1 MFEYRGRTLRMKEKR
16 LSCMKKKMILVM
28 AVLMAAVFTACGNKE
43 ATESQKGET
52 KEYVYVPEF
61 YTLDIEEEENINN
74 LKIHGDKLY
83 YSFYA
88 YDESA
93 QEIVNK
99 FVRCSLDS
107 LHNTEIIDLDGD
119 VPEGFTSSIGEF
131 TFDSEGNFYCIRQL
145 SPRYVEGMEYQESDY
160 KTLLVKF
167 DADFQEV
174 WSLDLAEV
182 LSEENRYVENMDIG
196 GENKLYLVSNNVIH
210 VIDGSGTFVKTI
222 TTNANWI
229 NGLAVTSDK
238 RVFITQYGNQ
248 GMEIVEVD
256 TIKDVIGETLQNIPD
271 TNAALQA
278 GQNGTLLVGGFNK
291 LYEYN
296 LNTQESIEVLDW
308 VESCIHGNSV
318 RNFSILEDGRL
329 MVCCDNYSRTPELVF
344 LTKTE
349 SAKVPEKKVLTLGT
363 LYASSSDLQEAVVNF
378 NKKNTEYTVQIKAYI
393 DDTVEWTETTY
404 SDAITRFHAD
414 MTSGN
419 CPDLIDLSMVNLN
432 SVTAK
437 GVLEDLTP
445 YLKASKVANIDDFVP
460 SVLKAYQVNGIQTTV
475 PTSFTI
481 NTLLG
486 RASMVGEEPGWTMD
500 EMMALAKRNPKAKLL
515 YGMTKESALQNC
527 LMYASDSFI
536 DYGNSTCSFDSPEFI
551 QFLEFANC
559 FDKEFEYN
567 EEESFPKMLQSGE
580 VLLSNVTFSDVH
592 EYQMYYLMFEE
603 DGVTPIG
610 YPTSDGKP
618 GVYLFGNETYGISS
632 QSTNKDGAWKFIEG
646 LLSEKTTTH
655 RWGFASRKDQLE
667 EMFKE
672 ACEPQYQYDENG
684 EIKVDTEGNPVQY
697 PKTTWGYDNW
707 EVEIYAAG
715 KEEIEGIRQLIEI
728 ARPLSRESEEIY
740 SIIGEEAAPYFA
752 GQKSAAE
759 VAKIIQSRI
768 QIYVSENS

>member
-1 MFEYRGRTLRMKEKR
+1 MKDKR
-16 LSCMKKKMILVM
+16 LSCIKKKMTLVI
-28 AVLMAAVFTACGNKE
+28 AVLMAAVLTACGNKE

-61 YTLDIEEEENINN
+61 YTLDIEEEGNINN
-74 LKIHGDKLY
+74 LKIYGDKLY
-83 YSFYA
+83 YNFYA
-88 YDESA
+88 YEEST
-93 QEIVNK
+93 QEIVK
-99 FVRCSLDS
+99 EFVRCSLDS
-107 LHNTEIIDLDGD
+107 VHNTDVIDLDGE
-119 VPEGFTSSIGEF
+119 VPEEFTSSLGEF

-182 LSEENRYVENMDIG
+182 LPEENPYVQNMEIG

-222 TTNANWI
+222 TTNADWI
-229 NGLAVTSDK
+229 NSLAVTSDK
-238 RVFITQYGNQ
+238 RVFAVQDGNQ
-248 GMEIVEVD
+248 GMEVVEVD
-256 TIKDVIGETLQNIPD
+256 TVKYVMGETLQNIPD
-271 TNAALQA
+271 TNAELQA
-278 GQNGTLLVGGFNK
+278 GQNGTLLVSGFNK

-296 LNTQESIEVLDW
+296 LNTQESIEILDW

-318 RNFSILEDGRL
+318 RNISILEDGRL
-329 MVCCDNYSRTPELVF
+329 AVYCDNYSGTPEIVF

-349 SAKVPEKKVLTLGT
+349 STKVPEKKVLTLGT
-363 LYASSSDLQEAVVNF
+363 LYAGSSDLQEAVVNF
-378 NKKNTEYTVQIKAYI
+378 NKKNTEFIVKIKAYI
-393 DDTVEWTETTY
+393 DDTAEWTETRY
-404 SDAITRFHAD
+404 SDAIIRFQAD
-414 MTSGN
+414 MAGGN

-445 YLKASKVANIDDFVP
+445 YLKASEVANIDDFVP
-460 SVLKAYQVNGIQTTV
+460 SVLNAYQINGIQTTV

-481 NTLLG
+481 NTLLA
-486 RASMVGEEPGWTMD
+486 RASMVGEEPGWTIE
-500 EMMALAKRNPKAKLL
+500 EMMALAKKNPKAKLL
-515 YGMTKESALQNC
+515 YGMTKESALQTC

-536 DYGNSTCSFDSPEFI
+536 DYENGNCSFESPEFI

-559 FDKEFEYN
+559 FDLEFEYN
-567 EEESFPKMLQSGE
+567 EDESFPKMLQSGE
-580 VLLSNVTFSDVH
+580 VLLSNVSFSDVQA
-592 EYQMYYLMFEE
+592 YQMYNLMFEE

-618 GVYLFGNETYGISS
+618 GVYLSGNETYGISS
-632 QSTNKDGAWKFIEG
+632 QSANKDGAWKFMES
-646 LLSEKTTTH
+646 LVSEETSIH
-655 RWGFASRKDQLE
+655 SWGFPSRKNELE

-684 EIKVDTEGNPVQY
+684 EIEKDAEGNPVQS

-707 EVEIYAAG
+707 EAEIYAAG
-715 KEEIEGIRQLIEI
+715 EEEIEGIRQLIEI

-768 QIYVSENS
+768 QIYVSENN

>member
-1 MFEYRGRTLRMKEKR
+1 MKDKR
-16 LSCMKKKMILVM
+16 LSCIKKKMTLVI

-43 ATESQKGET
+43 AADSQKGET

-61 YTLDIEEEENINN
+61 YTFDIEEEGNINN
-74 LKIHGDKLY
+74 LKIYGDKLY
-83 YSFYA
+83 YSFYV

-93 QEIVNK
+93 QELVNE

-107 LHNTEIIDLDGD
+107 VHNTEIIDLDGD
-119 VPEGFTSSIGEF
+119 VPEGFTSSLGEF

-145 SPRYVEGMEYQESDY
+145 SPRYVEGMEYRESDY

-167 DADFQEV
+167 DTDFQEV

-182 LSEENRYVENMDIG
+182 LPEENRYVEDMGIG

-210 VIDGSGTFVKTI
+210 VIDGSGNFVKTI

-229 NGLAVTSDK
+229 SGLAVTLDK
-238 RVFITQYGNQ
+238 RVFIVQYGNQ
-248 GMEIVEVD
+248 GMEMMEVD
-256 TIKDVIGETLQNIPD
+256 TIKDVMGETLQNIPD

-318 RNFSILEDGRL
+318 QNISILEDGRL
-329 MVCCDNYSRTPELVF
+329 AVYCDNYSGTPELVI

-363 LYASSSDLQEAVVNF
+363 LYASSSNLQEAVVNF

-393 DDTVEWTETTY
+393 DDTAEWTETTY

-414 MTSGN
+414 MASGN

-445 YLKASKVANIDDFVP
+445 YLKASEVANIDDFVP

-500 EMMALAKRNPKAKLL
+500 EMMALAKKNPKAKLL
-515 YGMTKESALQNC
+515 YGMTKESALQTC

-536 DYGNSTCSFDSPEFI
+536 DYETGTCSFDSPQFI

-559 FDKEFEYN
+559 FDLEFEYN

-580 VLLSNVTFSDVH
+580 VLLSNVSFSDVH
-592 EYQMYYLMFEE
+592 EYQMYNLMFEE

-610 YPTSDGKP
+610 YPTADGKP
-618 GVYLFGNETYGISS
+618 GVYLSGNETYGISS
-632 QSTNKDGAWKFIEG
+632 QSANKDGAWKFMES
-646 LLSEKTTTH
+646 LLTEETSGA
-655 RWGFASRKDQLE
+655 WGFSSRKNELE

-684 EIKVDTEGNPVQY
+684 EIETDAAGNPVQY

-759 VAKIIQSRI
+759 AAKIIQSRL
-768 QIYVSENS
+768 QIYVSENN